1 MTYTVEKSNQA
12 ERFLSHPEK
21 QDFSRIE
28 TEVELLASNP
38 FPRNSKKLKG
48 LDGVYSI
55 RIGTWRII
63 YTVDT
68 VSKTVLVYRIEDR
81 KNAYKLL

>member
-21 QDFSRIE
+21 QDFLRIE

-48 LDGVYSI
+48 LLGTYSI
-55 RIGTWRII
+55 RVGMRRII

-68 VSKTVLVYRIEDR
+68 DAKIILVYRIEDR
-81 KNAYKLL
+81 KSVYKNL